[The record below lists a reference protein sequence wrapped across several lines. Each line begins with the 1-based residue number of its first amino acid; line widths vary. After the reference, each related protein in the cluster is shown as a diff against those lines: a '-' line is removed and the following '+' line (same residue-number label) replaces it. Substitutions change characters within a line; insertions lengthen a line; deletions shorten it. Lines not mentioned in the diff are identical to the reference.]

1 MKTTTASL
9 LNAVQTMSL
18 YKLLKR
24 LIFIVLIVSIMI
36 PLRYRSTNPQYL
48 LIRLFHG
55 ALSWKYFLI
64 SDPLRPT
71 LSADYRAFESMLR
84 LTPLT
89 DYDPLADPVTVVQKI
104 RAASSLNNVVPKP
117 LHCQVTKEIF
127 DHDGHTVDTYW
138 VDDKIKNLRG
148 HTDKLIL
155 FMHGGG
161 YVLGDV
167 HSEFI
172 RSFPHKTTTFLII
185 M

>member
-9 LNAVQTMSL
+9 LNTVQTMSL
-18 YKLLKR
+18 YKLFKT
-24 LIFIVLIVSIMI
+24 LIAIVLIVSVII
-36 PLRYRSTNPQYL
+36 PLRYRSTNPQHL

-55 ALSWKYFLI
+55 ALSWKYSLI

-84 LTPLT
+84 LAPLT
-89 DYDPLADPVTVVQKI
+89 DYDLLADPVTVVRKI
-104 RAASSLNNVVPKP
+104 RAASSLSNVVPRP
-117 LHCQVTKEIF
+117 AHCQVTKEIF

-148 HTDKLIL
+148 HTDTLIL

-172 RSFPHKTTTFLII
+172 LSFQDNYTFLMI